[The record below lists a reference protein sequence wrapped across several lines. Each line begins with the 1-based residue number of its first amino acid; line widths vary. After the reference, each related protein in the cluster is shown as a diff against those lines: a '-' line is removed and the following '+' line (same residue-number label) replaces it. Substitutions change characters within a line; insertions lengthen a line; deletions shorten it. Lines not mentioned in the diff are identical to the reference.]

1 MYHGVVKNKN
11 THLSANHCSRKEFES
26 EIKYLNENFDIV
38 PLDVLFDLSNQ
49 NIKPRRKTIAIT
61 FDDGYEN
68 NFTNAFPIL
77 KKYRVPA
84 TIFVVGSCVSNPDY
98 ILWYDYL
105 DIIKDKILFSE
116 FFKLSLDLPNE
127 KLKQF
132 RTIKNI
138 SELRNFLKT
147 LSNVMKKEVL
157 EAIYPKS
164 EAEKM
169 IAETDPEFRKMLTG
183 DQIREMVNSGLI
195 EIGSHSMTHPNL
207 DRIDQSELVYEL
219 TESKKQLES
228 IVKKKIFSVA
238 FPDGAYNENVKS
250 VAISNHYQHL
260 LSVDPRLPSDPFD
273 PSIKPRFCISNT
285 TTIESNLIQVH
296 QGFNKWGF

>member
-1 MYHGVVKNKN
+1 MGLVKSIARNFLFPLITFLGLEKILGAFSKNNFLILMYHGVVKNKN

-132 RTIKNI
+132 RT
-138 SELRNFLKT
+138 SSYL
-147 LSNVMKKEVL
+147 
-157 EAIYPKS
+157 
-164 EAEKM
+164 
-169 IAETDPEFRKMLTG
+169 
-183 DQIREMVNSGLI
+183 
-195 EIGSHSMTHPNL
+195 
-207 DRIDQSELVYEL
+207 
-219 TESKKQLES
+219 
-228 IVKKKIFSVA
+228 
-238 FPDGAYNENVKS
+238 
-250 VAISNHYQHL
+250 
-260 LSVDPRLPSDPFD
+260 
-273 PSIKPRFCISNT
+273 
-285 TTIESNLIQVH
+285 
-296 QGFNKWGF
+296 